1 MTTLAII
8 GAQWGD
14 EGKGKIVDWL
24 AAKAHHVAR
33 FQGGHNAGHTIVVGG
48 EKTTLHLLPSGV
60 LHTKAKCYIGNGVVL
75 SLSALG
81 EEIDILQARG
91 ADLRGRL
98 FVSTMAALVLPYH
111 IALDRARESGKAN
124 IGTTLRGIGPAH
136 EDKAGRRAVRL
147 CDCFRAGGEDLLR
160 DNANYYNHLL
170 SYYGAEKMD
179 GRGIWREVKQMA
191 EKLRPFISADIP
203 KQLAAASTR
212 GEAIL
217 LEGAQGAMLDIEL
230 GTYPFATSA
239 HCSAAYAAIGLGV
252 QLSPRVVA
260 VIKGYATRVGGGPF
274 PTEIAGAEGEML
286 AKVGMEF
293 GSTTGRA
300 RRCGWLDIPMLRGA
314 LRANGCRDL
323 IVTKLDV
330 FDALAEIKICTAYQT
345 KNGTTEE
352 APPDSRML
360 EECKPVYE
368 TLPGWQGQTAAN
380 AASETD
386 LPPNARRL
394 LSRIESL
401 SGAKITAISTGPDR
415 RAIIPISKLF

>member
-1 MTTLAII
+1 MPALA
-8 GAQWGD
+8 
-14 EGKGKIVDWL
+14 
-24 AAKAHHVAR
+24 
-33 FQGGHNAGHTIVVGG
+33 
-48 EKTTLHLLPSGV
+48 
-60 LHTKAKCYIGNGVVL
+60 
-75 SLSALG
+75 
-81 EEIDILQARG
+81 EEIDILHKRG
-91 ADLRGRL
+91 SDLRGRL
-98 FVSTMAALVLPYH
+98 FVSGMAALVLPYH
-111 IALDRARESGKAN
+111 QALDKARERGKGT

-147 CDCFRAGGEDLLR
+147 CDCYRPEGGDLLR

-170 SYYGAEKMD
+170 AYYRAEKID
-179 GRGIWREVKQMA
+179 GDAIWQDVQQQA
-191 EKLRPFISADIP
+191 ESLRPYVCTDIAQKLATAH
-203 KQLAAASTR
+203 KQ

-239 HCSAAYAAIGLGV
+239 HCSAAYSAIGLGA

-274 PTEIAGAEGEML
+274 PTEIAGEEGAML
-286 AKVGMEF
+286 AKVGNEF

-330 FDALAEIKICTAYQT
+330 FDALAQIKICIGYQ
-345 KNGTTEE
+345 NGDSTSPE

-360 EECKPVYE
+360 AESKPVYE
-368 TLPGWQGQTAAN
+368 TLPGWRGETAAN
-380 AASETD
+380 AASEND
-386 LPPNARRL
+386 LPQNAKRFL
-394 LSRIESL
+394 NRIEEL
-401 SGAKITAISTGPDR
+401 TGATITAISTGPDR
-415 RAIIPISKLF
+415 RAIISRHNLF